1 MRVGALLSWYLVSE
15 SREIWR
21 PTLMIFCLQFSWGM
35 KRKYHESWSPTLK
48 KFNFLDYRTI
58 LMIVGWHTQELL
70 KLVSSPWIWFYCLC
84 GFYCLP
90 SVKVKVCWNMLI
102 IFSSLKT
109 TVPEC
114 FTGDRSWQRIQI
126 RGSIWWREEKN
137 SWQWKLYNQSPQLSN
152 IERVGQTRR
161 NRPDCRS
168 QDKCLH
174 PWPSIPIY
182 HRIWSDLEVSTHSG
196 LYHLGI

>member
-1 MRVGALLSWYLVSE
+1 
-15 SREIWR
+15 
-21 PTLMIFCLQFSWGM
+21 
-35 KRKYHESWSPTLK
+35 
-48 KFNFLDYRTI
+48 
-58 LMIVGWHTQELL
+58 MIVGWHTQELS

-196 LYHLGI
+196 LYHLGIWYLIKQTLYSVKTEFEIKCRSGGQSVPKKFLTVLKILA